1 MTGHNNYDNIKY
13 SLDYPKNEVLA
24 VAYIKREL
32 ERKFIKM
39 SGFFKA
45 VLVTGARQ
53 VGKTTMMKH
62 LAEGTGRT
70 YVTLDNTLAREL
82 AQRDPVLFF
91 QTYKPPILIDEV
103 QKAPELFEQIKIMC
117 DESDEKGLFWLTGS
131 QQYKMMKKIRETLAG
146 RLGILELY
154 SLSQRISFDIE
165 LDFSL
170 DALKDRQQQM
180 PKNDIQTV
188 FQHIWEG
195 GMPQTVGAD
204 DELRFEYYNSYIET
218 YLMRDI
224 AEEANITD
232 YVRFRKFLNACAALT
247 SEQVNYSNLAEAA
260 DISQP
265 TAKEWVTVLQGLGII
280 YLLQPYSN
288 NALKRL
294 TKTPKLYFCDTGL
307 CAYLS
312 MWLTPAT
319 LMNGAVSGHFY
330 ENYVVMELVKNFAY
344 SKSKANITYY
354 RDSNAKEI
362 DLFVEENDIIHP
374 LEIKKSAN
382 PNNREVKKYEVLDK
396 AQLNRGKGGIIC
408 MCEEPI
414 PIDADNCLIP
424 SNLI

>member
-1 MTGHNNYDNIKY
+1 M
-13 SLDYPKNEVLA
+13 E
-24 VAYIKREL
+24 YITREL

-45 VLVTGARQ
+45 ILVTGARQ

-62 LAEGTGRT
+62 LAEGSNRT
-70 YVTLDNTLAREL
+70 YVTLDNAVVRDLAK
-82 AQRDPVLFF
+82 RDPVLFF

-117 DESDEKGLFWLTGS
+117 DESEDKGLFWLTGS
-131 QQYKMMKKIRETLAG
+131 QQYKMMKKIKDTLAG
-146 RLGILELY
+146 RLCILELY
-154 SLSQRISFDIE
+154 SLSQREKNGITFDTE

-170 DALKDRQQQM
+170 ETLQNRQKQV
-180 PKNDIQTV
+180 PKNDVISV
-188 FQHIWEG
+188 FNHIWEG
-195 GMPQTVGAD
+195 GMPQVLGVD
-204 DELRFEYYNSYIET
+204 DELRSEYFNSYLET

-224 AEEANITD
+224 AEEGGITD
-232 YVRFRKFLNACAALT
+232 TVRFRKFMNACAALV
-247 SEQVNYSNLAEAA
+247 SEQVNYANLAEAA

-265 TAKEWVTVLQGLGII
+265 TAKTWIKVLQGLGII
-280 YLLQPYSN
+280 YLLEPYSN

-319 LMNGAVSGHFY
+319 LMQGAASGHFY
-330 ENYVVMELVKNFAY
+330 ENYVVMELVKNY
-344 SKSKANITYY
+344 SYGKAKSNITYY

-362 DLFVEENDIIHP
+362 DVFVEENNIIHP

-382 PNNREVKKYEVLDK
+382 PNNKEVKKYAVIDK
-396 AQLNRGKGGIIC
+396 ASLNRGNGGIIC

-414 PIDADNCLIP
+414 PIDAENCLIP